1 MKMQQTTSS
10 SAKRIVVTTSWDD
23 NSYENQKVAK
33 LLDEFGMIGTF
44 YVNSYTDNFGRNL
57 NQKHIKEMV
66 LELANSNHEIGS
78 HTVSHAILTK
88 CENPREEIEESKHQL
103 EKLTQ
108 REVICFCYPNG
119 AYNDGIKELVK
130 DAGYM
135 CARTCEYGGG
145 GLPKDPYEW
154 GITLHA
160 SNGSPRTTFKI
171 WRQSGIPFKSLMDWE
186 VRAKLLFDLI
196 LNKGGIWHLWGH
208 AWEIELHKDWEK
220 LTRILRYVSG
230 RKEVLYVENGKIFR
244 NGLTEHRG
252 SL

>member
-1 MKMQQTTSS
+1 MRMQHTTSP

-23 NSYENQKVAK
+23 NSYENPKVAK

-44 YVNSYTDNFGRNL
+44 YINSCTDNFGRNL
-57 NQKHIKEMV
+57 NQKHIEKMV

-78 HTVSHAILTK
+78 HTMSHAILTK
-88 CENPREEIEESKHQL
+88 CKNPREEIEESKHQL
-103 EKLTQ
+103 EKLTR

-119 AYNDGIKELVK
+119 AYNDDIKDLVE
-130 DAGYM
+130 DAGYV
-135 CARTCEYGGG
+135 CARTCEYAGT

-160 SNGSPRTTFKI
+160 SNGSPLTTFKI
-171 WRQSGIPFKSLMDWE
+171 WRRSRISLKSLIDWE
-186 VRAKLLFDLI
+186 VRGKLLFDLI
-196 LNKGGIWHLWGH
+196 LDKGGIWHLWGH
-208 AWEIELHKDWEK
+208 AWEIELHKDWDK
-220 LTRILRYVSG
+220 LARILRYVSG

-244 NGLTEHRG
+244 NRLTERRG